1 MTLTNGEYN
10 KKGEDKMSIR
20 FIYGRAGTGK
30 STWCINRIKDS
41 IANEENHKLILIVP
55 EQYTFNTEN
64 RILKSIGERALLRTQ
79 VLSFKKMAHE
89 VFEECGGR
97 VKEIIKESGRN
108 MLIHKVLNDKI
119 DSLEYFRKI
128 SREQGFYEIVS
139 DVISEFKKYNVNVD
153 VLRNMEES
161 IQEPELYN
169 KIKELTVI
177 YEAFN
182 EEMNDG
188 YIDGDDELTLLS
200 RKLLENDIYTGSE
213 VWIDEFSTFT
223 PQQLEIIRLLAKR
236 CKRVNITLCVDY
248 RNEAKENEDV
258 TDVFNTVKNTEN
270 KILKIMKENNIS
282 YEKPVDLNNLND
294 DKRWNRF
301 VNSPE
306 LGHIERYFFTYPF
319 NSFKGRCEK
328 VRLYKANNIYDEI
341 ERVAKSISS
350 LIRSGKYRYK
360 DISVVCRNIDDYEK
374 ITSVIFNDYNIPY
387 FLDKKLQLLDNP
399 LIILIT
405 SAFEIL
411 FKDWSYESVF
421 KYLKTGLTAMEN
433 SNIDILENFVL
444 EYGIKGCKWSTE
456 NEIVGESWI
465 KDSEGHVS
473 DENNVVAEIME
484 EIRRPLLIFHK
495 KIKGKHKVSYICKA
509 IYEFLIDID
518 AFSRI
523 DEWIEKFDKLG
534 LEDKVKEYSQVE
546 EIVIDILDQ
555 AVDVMGDKEL
565 DSYDFFKILN
575 SGFTNEEIGVI
586 PVALDQVNIGDV
598 ARIKGR
604 DVKVLYIVGIN
615 DGVLPS
621 SKKDEGILSDNDRNI
636 LSEMGVDLATT
647 TRNKVF
653 EEQFLLYTALTISS
667 DYLMLSYPMADFE
680 GKSLRPSIVISRI
693 KKILPNLVEESALY
707 DLSGRR
713 DKLNKV
719 VSPIPT
725 FNELILAMRKSC
737 DEEEVEDYWREVYKW
752 FKEDDEYE
760 YKVKNIFKGLDY
772 SNLKNT
778 VNRNNLRELY
788 ANDDGKLM
796 FSVSRLEKY
805 AECPFSYFV
814 QYGLKAKNRKIY
826 EFTPPDL
833 GSFVHDILDLFT
845 NKVKKEGILWSEL
858 NNEKCKSMISE
869 LIDMR
874 LNEQT
879 NSILN
884 SSKRFKYLSQRFK
897 RVISKSVTVMAEQIG
912 KGEFE
917 VFKTEFNFGDYK
929 TGEAVMLNLEDD
941 EKVYLQGRI
950 DRIDTL
956 ELDGQ
961 TYVRIID
968 YKTGAKKFDLNELY
982 YGLQMQLLVYLDAII
997 KNSKYILEKQVIP
1010 GAVLYF
1016 KVDDPIIKSKKEMT
1030 TEEIETEVLDELKL
1044 KGLVLKDAKVV
1055 KAMDRDIEGY
1065 SLVIPAAF
1073 KKDGDFKSTSDV
1085 VTEEEFT
1092 LLREYVN
1099 KKMISLCEDMLCGD
1113 VKIEPTKQANRS
1125 YCEYCDF
1132 SSICQFDTSIKDN
1145 KYKVINKKS
1154 RTEIW
1159 DNIRKEIKAD
1169 EGEEIQKS
1177 E

>member
-1 MTLTNGEYN
+1 
-10 KKGEDKMSIR
+10 MSIR
-20 FIYGRAGTGK
+20 FIYGRAGIGK
-30 STWCINRIKDS
+30 STWCINS
-41 IANEENHKLILIVP
+41 IAENIKKDDENKLILIVP

-64 RILKSIGERALLRTQ
+64 RILKSIGESALLRTQ

-108 MLIHKVLNDKI
+108 MLIHKVLNEKI
-119 DSLEYFRKI
+119 ESLEYFRKI

-139 DVISEFKKYNVNVD
+139 DVISEFKKYNVEVD
-153 VLRNMEES
+153 SLRNIEES
-161 IQEPELYN
+161 IQESDLYN
-169 KIKELTVI
+169 KIKELSII

-182 EEMNDG
+182 EEMNEG
-188 YIDGDDELTLLS
+188 YIDGDDELTLLGK
-200 RKLLENDIYTGSE
+200 KLLENDIYTNSE

-223 PQQLEIIRLLAKR
+223 PQQLEVIRLLARR
-236 CKRVNITLCVDY
+236 CKRVNITLCMDN
-248 RNEAKENEDV
+248 RDNSNGNQDI
-258 TDVFNTVKNTEN
+258 TDVFNTIKNTEN

-282 YEKPVDLNNLND
+282 YDKPINLDMINVNEGY
-294 DKRWNRF
+294 NRF
-301 VNSPE
+301 KNSPE
-306 LGHIERYFFTYPF
+306 LEHIEKYFFTYPF
-319 NSFKGRCEK
+319 NSFNGKCENVK
-328 VRLYKANNIYDEI
+328 LYKANNIYDEI
-341 ERVAKSISS
+341 ERVAKSITA

-374 ITSVIFNDYNIPY
+374 ITSVIFKDYEIPY
-387 FLDKKLQLLDNP
+387 FLDKKLELLNNP

-421 KYLKTGLTAMEN
+421 KYLKTGLTGIEN
-433 SNIDILENFVL
+433 NYIDVLENFVL
-444 EYGIKGCKWSTE
+444 EYGVKGYKWTVK
-456 NEIVGESWI
+456 EIISESWFNNNEEL
-465 KDSEGHVS
+465 SEEKIFIS
-473 DENNVVAEIME
+473 EIMDE
-484 EIRRPLLIFHK
+484 VRRPLLVFHN
-495 KIKGKHKVSYICKA
+495 KIKGKHKVSHICKA
-509 IYEFLIDID
+509 IYEFLIDIH
-518 AFSRI
+518 AFERI
-523 DEWIEKFDKLG
+523 NEWIEKFDEIG

-546 EIVIDILDQ
+546 ESVIDILDQ
-555 AVDVMGDKEL
+555 AVDVMGDKDL

-575 SGFTNEEIGVI
+575 SGFNNEEIGVI

-604 DVKVLYIVGIN
+604 DVKALYIVGVN
-615 DGVLPS
+615 DGILPA
-621 SKKDEGILSDNDRNI
+621 SKKEEGILSDNDRNI
-636 LSEMGVDLATT
+636 LSDIGIELASN

-653 EEQFLLYTALTISS
+653 EEQFLLYTVLTISS
-667 DYLMLSYPMADFE
+667 DFLMISYPMADFE

-693 KKILPNLVEESALY
+693 KKILPKLVEESDLY
-707 DLSGRR
+707 DLSSYK

-719 VSPIPT
+719 ISPIPT
-725 FNELILAMRKSC
+725 FNELILAMRKNC
-737 DEEEVEDYWREVYKW
+737 DEENVEEYWREVYKW
-752 FKEDDEYE
+752 YKDSPEYE
-760 YKVKNIFKGLDY
+760 NKVKNIFKGLDY
-772 SNLKNT
+772 SNLKNH
-778 VNRNNLRELY
+778 VNKNNLRELY
-788 ANDDGKLM
+788 ANEDGKLM

-845 NKVKKEGILWSEL
+845 NRVKKEGILWSEL
-858 NNEKCKSMISE
+858 NNERCKDIVSN
-869 LIDMR
+869 LIDIR
-874 LNEQT
+874 LSEQT

-917 VFKTEFNFGDYK
+917 VFKTEFDFGNYK
-929 TGEAVMLNLEDD
+929 TGEAVMLNLQDD

-956 ELDGQ
+956 DLDGQ
-961 TYVRIID
+961 TYIRIID

-997 KNSKYILEKQVIP
+997 KNSKYILEKQVVP

-1030 TEEIETEVLDELKL
+1030 TEEVETEVLEELKL

-1099 KKMISLCEDMLCGD
+1099 RKMISLCEDMLCGD
-1113 VKIEPTKQANRS
+1113 IKIEPTKQANRS

-1145 KYKVINKKS
+1145 KYKIVGKKS

-1159 DNIRKEIKAD
+1159 DNIRSDVKGSKED
-1169 EGEEIQKS
+1169 N
-1177 E
+1177 

>member
-1 MTLTNGEYN
+1 
-10 KKGEDKMSIR
+10 MSIR
-20 FIYGRAGTGK
+20 FIYGRAGIGK
-30 STWCINRIKDS
+30 STWCINS
-41 IANEENHKLILIVP
+41 IAENIKKDDENKLILIVP

-64 RILKSIGERALLRTQ
+64 RILKSIGESALLRTQ

-108 MLIHKVLNDKI
+108 MLIHKVLNEKI
-119 DSLEYFRKI
+119 ESLEYFRKI

-139 DVISEFKKYNVNVD
+139 DVISEFKKYNVEVD
-153 VLRNMEES
+153 SLRNIEES
-161 IQEPELYN
+161 IQESDLYN
-169 KIKELTVI
+169 KIRELSII

-182 EEMNDG
+182 EEMNEG
-188 YIDGDDELTLLS
+188 YIDGDDELTLLGK
-200 RKLLENDIYTGSE
+200 KLLENDIYTNSE

-223 PQQLEIIRLLAKR
+223 PQQLEIIRLLARR
-236 CKRVNITLCVDY
+236 CKRVNITLCMDN
-248 RNEAKENEDV
+248 RDNSNGNQDI
-258 TDVFNTVKNTEN
+258 TDVFNTIKNTEN

-282 YEKPVDLNNLND
+282 YDKPINLNMINVNEGY
-294 DKRWNRF
+294 NRF
-301 VNSPE
+301 KNSPE
-306 LGHIERYFFTYPF
+306 LEHIEKYFFTYPF
-319 NSFKGRCEK
+319 NSFNGKCENVK
-328 VRLYKANNIYDEI
+328 LYKANNIYDEI
-341 ERVAKSISS
+341 ERVAKSITA

-374 ITSVIFNDYNIPY
+374 ITSVIFKDYEIPY
-387 FLDKKLQLLDNP
+387 FLDKKLELLNNP

-421 KYLKTGLTAMEN
+421 KYLKTGLTGIEN
-433 SNIDILENFVL
+433 SYIDILENFVL
-444 EYGIKGCKWSTE
+444 EYGVKGYKWTVK
-456 NEIVGESWI
+456 EIISESWFNNNEEL
-465 KDSEGHVS
+465 SEEKIFIS
-473 DENNVVAEIME
+473 EIMDE
-484 EIRRPLLIFHK
+484 VRRPLLVFHN
-495 KIKGKHKVSYICKA
+495 KIRGKHKVSHICKA
-509 IYEFLIDID
+509 IYEFLIDIH
-518 AFSRI
+518 AFERI
-523 DEWIEKFDKLG
+523 NEWIEKFDEIG

-546 EIVIDILDQ
+546 ESVIDILDQ
-555 AVDVMGDKEL
+555 AVDVMGDKDL

-575 SGFTNEEIGVI
+575 SGFNNEEIGVI

-604 DVKVLYIVGIN
+604 DVKALYIVGVN
-615 DGVLPS
+615 DGILPA
-621 SKKDEGILSDNDRNI
+621 SKKEEGILSDNDRNI
-636 LSEMGVDLATT
+636 LSDIGIELASN

-653 EEQFLLYTALTISS
+653 EEQFLLYTVLTISS
-667 DYLMLSYPMADFE
+667 DCLMISYPMADFE

-693 KKILPNLVEESALY
+693 KKILPQLVEESDLY
-707 DLSGRR
+707 DLSSYK

-719 VSPIPT
+719 ISPIPT
-725 FNELILAMRKSC
+725 FNELILAMRKNC
-737 DEEEVEDYWREVYKW
+737 DEESVEEYWREVYKW
-752 FKEDDEYE
+752 YKDSPEYE
-760 YKVKNIFKGLDY
+760 NKVKNIFKGLDY
-772 SNLKNT
+772 SNLKNH
-778 VNRNNLRELY
+778 VNKNNLRELY
-788 ANDDGKLM
+788 ANEDGKLM

-845 NKVKKEGILWSEL
+845 NRVKKEGILWSEL
-858 NNEKCKSMISE
+858 NNERCKEIVSN
-869 LIDMR
+869 LIDIR
-874 LNEQT
+874 LSEQT

-917 VFKTEFNFGDYK
+917 VFKTEFDFGNYK
-929 TGEAVMLNLEDD
+929 TGEAVMLNLQDD

-956 ELDGQ
+956 DLDGQ
-961 TYVRIID
+961 TYIRIID

-1030 TEEIETEVLDELKL
+1030 TEEVETEVLEELKL

-1099 KKMISLCEDMLCGD
+1099 RKMISLCEDMLCGD
-1113 VKIEPTKQANRS
+1113 IKIEPTKQANRS
-1125 YCEYCDF
+1125 YCEYCNF

-1145 KYKVINKKS
+1145 KYKIVGKKS

-1159 DNIRKEIKAD
+1159 DNIRSDVKGSKED
-1169 EGEEIQKS
+1169 N
-1177 E
+1177 

>member
-1 MTLTNGEYN
+1 
-10 KKGEDKMSIR
+10 MSIR
-20 FIYGRAGTGK
+20 FIYGRAGIGK
-30 STWCINRIKDS
+30 STWCINS
-41 IANEENHKLILIVP
+41 IAENIKKDDENKLILIVP

-64 RILKSIGERALLRTQ
+64 RILKSIGESALLRTQ

-108 MLIHKVLNDKI
+108 MLIHKVLNEKI
-119 DSLEYFRKI
+119 ESLEYFRKI

-139 DVISEFKKYNVNVD
+139 DVISEFKKYNVEVD
-153 VLRNMEES
+153 SLRNIEES
-161 IQEPELYN
+161 IQESDLYN
-169 KIKELTVI
+169 KIRELSII

-182 EEMNDG
+182 EEMNEG
-188 YIDGDDELTLLS
+188 YIDGDDELTLLGK
-200 RKLLENDIYTGSE
+200 KLLENDIYTNSE

-223 PQQLEIIRLLAKR
+223 PQQLEIIRLLARR
-236 CKRVNITLCVDY
+236 CKRVNITLCMDN
-248 RNEAKENEDV
+248 RDNSNGNQDI
-258 TDVFNTVKNTEN
+258 TDVFNTIKNTEN

-282 YEKPVDLNNLND
+282 YDKPINLNMINVNEGY
-294 DKRWNRF
+294 NRF
-301 VNSPE
+301 KNSPE
-306 LGHIERYFFTYPF
+306 LEHIEKYFFTYPF
-319 NSFKGRCEK
+319 NSFNGKCENVK
-328 VRLYKANNIYDEI
+328 LYKANNIYDEI
-341 ERVAKSISS
+341 ERVAKSITA

-374 ITSVIFNDYNIPY
+374 ITSVIFKDYEIPY
-387 FLDKKLQLLDNP
+387 FLDKKLELLNNP

-421 KYLKTGLTAMEN
+421 KYLKTGLTGIEN
-433 SNIDILENFVL
+433 SYIDILENFVL
-444 EYGIKGCKWSTE
+444 EYGVKGYKWTVK
-456 NEIVGESWI
+456 EIISESWFNNNEEL
-465 KDSEGHVS
+465 SEEKIFIS
-473 DENNVVAEIME
+473 EIMDE
-484 EIRRPLLIFHK
+484 VRRPLLVFHN
-495 KIKGKHKVSYICKA
+495 KIRGKHKVSHICKA
-509 IYEFLIDID
+509 IYEFLIDIH
-518 AFSRI
+518 AFERI
-523 DEWIEKFDKLG
+523 NQWIEKFDEIG

-546 EIVIDILDQ
+546 ESVIDILDQ
-555 AVDVMGDKEL
+555 AVDVMGDKDL

-575 SGFTNEEIGVI
+575 SGFNNEEIGVI

-604 DVKVLYIVGIN
+604 DVKVLYIVGVN
-615 DGVLPS
+615 DGILPA
-621 SKKDEGILSDNDRNI
+621 SKKEEGILSDNDRNI
-636 LSEMGVDLATT
+636 LSDIGIELASN

-653 EEQFLLYTALTISS
+653 EEQFLLYTVLTISS
-667 DYLMLSYPMADFE
+667 DFLMISYPMADFE

-693 KKILPNLVEESALY
+693 KKILPKLVEESDLY
-707 DLSGRR
+707 DLSSYK

-719 VSPIPT
+719 ISPIPT
-725 FNELILAMRKSC
+725 FNELILAMRKNC
-737 DEEEVEDYWREVYKW
+737 DEENVEEYWREVYKW
-752 FKEDDEYE
+752 YKDSPEYE
-760 YKVKNIFKGLDY
+760 NKVKNIFKGLDY
-772 SNLKNT
+772 SNLKNH
-778 VNRNNLRELY
+778 VNKNNLRELY
-788 ANDDGKLM
+788 ANEDGKLM

-845 NKVKKEGILWSEL
+845 NRVKKEGILWSEL
-858 NNEKCKSMISE
+858 NNERCKDIVSN
-869 LIDMR
+869 LIDIR
-874 LNEQT
+874 LSEQT

-917 VFKTEFNFGDYK
+917 VFKTEFDFGNYK
-929 TGEAVMLNLEDD
+929 TGEAVMLNLQDD

-956 ELDGQ
+956 DLDGQ
-961 TYVRIID
+961 TYIRIID

-1030 TEEIETEVLDELKL
+1030 TEEVETEVLEELKL

-1099 KKMISLCEDMLCGD
+1099 RKMISLCEDMLCGD
-1113 VKIEPTKQANRS
+1113 IKIEPTKQANRS

-1145 KYKVINKKS
+1145 KYKIVGKKS

-1159 DNIRKEIKAD
+1159 DNIRSDVKGSQED
-1169 EGEEIQKS
+1169 N
-1177 E
+1177 

>member
-1 MTLTNGEYN
+1 
-10 KKGEDKMSIR
+10 MSIR
-20 FIYGRAGTGK
+20 FIYGRAGIGK
-30 STWCINRIKDS
+30 STWCINS
-41 IANEENHKLILIVP
+41 IAENIKKDDENKLILIVP

-64 RILKSIGERALLRTQ
+64 RILKSIGEPALLRTQ

-108 MLIHKVLNDKI
+108 MLIHKVLNEKI
-119 DSLEYFRKI
+119 ESLEYFRKI

-139 DVISEFKKYNVNVD
+139 DVISEFKKYNVEVD
-153 VLRNMEES
+153 SLRNIEES
-161 IQEPELYN
+161 IQESDLYN
-169 KIKELTVI
+169 KIRELSII

-182 EEMNDG
+182 EEMNEG
-188 YIDGDDELTLLS
+188 YIDGDDELTLLGK
-200 RKLLENDIYTGSE
+200 KLLENDIYTNSE

-223 PQQLEIIRLLAKR
+223 PQQLEIIRLLARR
-236 CKRVNITLCVDY
+236 CKRVNITLCMDN
-248 RNEAKENEDV
+248 RDNSNGNQDI
-258 TDVFNTVKNTEN
+258 TDVFNTIKNTEN

-282 YEKPVDLNNLND
+282 YDKPINLNMINVNEGY
-294 DKRWNRF
+294 NRF
-301 VNSPE
+301 KNSPE
-306 LGHIERYFFTYPF
+306 LEHIEKYFFTYPF
-319 NSFKGRCEK
+319 NSFNGKCENVK
-328 VRLYKANNIYDEI
+328 LYKANNIYDEI
-341 ERVAKSISS
+341 ERVAKSITA

-374 ITSVIFNDYNIPY
+374 ITSVIFKDYEIPY
-387 FLDKKLQLLDNP
+387 FLDKKLELLNNP

-421 KYLKTGLTAMEN
+421 KYLKTGLTGIEN
-433 SNIDILENFVL
+433 NYIDVLENFVL
-444 EYGIKGCKWSTE
+444 EYGVKGYKWTVK
-456 NEIVGESWI
+456 EIISESWFNNNEEL
-465 KDSEGHVS
+465 SEEKIFIS
-473 DENNVVAEIME
+473 EIMDE
-484 EIRRPLLIFHK
+484 VRRPLLVFHN
-495 KIKGKHKVSYICKA
+495 KIKGKHKVSHICKA
-509 IYEFLIDID
+509 IYEFLIDIH
-518 AFSRI
+518 AFERI
-523 DEWIEKFDKLG
+523 NEWIEKFDEIG

-546 EIVIDILDQ
+546 ESVIDILDQ
-555 AVDVMGDKEL
+555 AVDVMGDKDL

-575 SGFTNEEIGVI
+575 SGFNNEEIGVI

-604 DVKVLYIVGIN
+604 DVKALYIVGVN
-615 DGVLPS
+615 DGILPA
-621 SKKDEGILSDNDRNI
+621 SKKEEGILSDNDRNI
-636 LSEMGVDLATT
+636 LSDIGIELASN

-653 EEQFLLYTALTISS
+653 EEQFLLYTVLTISS
-667 DYLMLSYPMADFE
+667 DCLMISYPMADFE

-693 KKILPNLVEESALY
+693 KKILPQLVEESDLY
-707 DLSGRR
+707 DLSSYK

-719 VSPIPT
+719 ISPIPT
-725 FNELILAMRKSC
+725 FNELILAMRKNC
-737 DEEEVEDYWREVYKW
+737 DEESVEEYWREVYKW
-752 FKEDDEYE
+752 YKDSPEYE
-760 YKVKNIFKGLDY
+760 NKVKNIFKGLDY
-772 SNLKNT
+772 SNLKNH
-778 VNRNNLRELY
+778 VNKNNLRELY
-788 ANDDGKLM
+788 ANEDGKLM

-845 NKVKKEGILWSEL
+845 NRVKKEGILWSEL
-858 NNEKCKSMISE
+858 NNERCKEIVSN
-869 LIDMR
+869 LIDIR
-874 LNEQT
+874 LSEQT

-917 VFKTEFNFGDYK
+917 VFKTEFDFGNYK
-929 TGEAVMLNLEDD
+929 TGEAVMLNLQDD

-956 ELDGQ
+956 DLDGQ
-961 TYVRIID
+961 TYIRIID

-997 KNSKYILEKQVIP
+997 KNSKYILEKQVVP

-1030 TEEIETEVLDELKL
+1030 TEEVETEVLEELKL

-1099 KKMISLCEDMLCGD
+1099 RKMISLCEDMLCGD
-1113 VKIEPTKQANRS
+1113 IKIEPTKQANRS

-1145 KYKVINKKS
+1145 KYKIVGKKS

-1159 DNIRKEIKAD
+1159 DNIRSDVKGSQED
-1169 EGEEIQKS
+1169 N
-1177 E
+1177 

>member
-1 MTLTNGEYN
+1 
-10 KKGEDKMSIR
+10 MSIR
-20 FIYGRAGTGK
+20 FIYGRAGIGK
-30 STWCINRIKDS
+30 STWCINS
-41 IANEENHKLILIVP
+41 IAENIKKDDENKLILIVP

-64 RILKSIGERALLRTQ
+64 RILKSIGESALLRTQ

-108 MLIHKVLNDKI
+108 MLIHKVLNEKI
-119 DSLEYFRKI
+119 ESLEYFRKI

-139 DVISEFKKYNVNVD
+139 DVISEFKKYNVEVD
-153 VLRNMEES
+153 SLRNIEES
-161 IQEPELYN
+161 IQESDLYN
-169 KIKELTVI
+169 KIKELSII

-182 EEMNDG
+182 EEMNEG
-188 YIDGDDELTLLS
+188 YIDGDDELTLLGK
-200 RKLLENDIYTGSE
+200 KLLENDIYTNSE

-223 PQQLEIIRLLAKR
+223 PQQLEVIRLLARR
-236 CKRVNITLCVDY
+236 CKRVNITLCMDN
-248 RNEAKENEDV
+248 RDNSNGNQDI
-258 TDVFNTVKNTEN
+258 TDVFNTIKNTEN

-282 YEKPVDLNNLND
+282 YDKPINLNMINVNEGY
-294 DKRWNRF
+294 NRF
-301 VNSPE
+301 KNSPE
-306 LGHIERYFFTYPF
+306 LEHIEKYFFTYPF
-319 NSFKGRCEK
+319 NSFNGKCENVK
-328 VRLYKANNIYDEI
+328 LYKANNIYDEI
-341 ERVAKSISS
+341 ERVAKSITA

-374 ITSVIFNDYNIPY
+374 ITSVIFKDYEIPY
-387 FLDKKLQLLDNP
+387 FLDKKLELLNNP

-421 KYLKTGLTAMEN
+421 KYLKTGLTGIEN
-433 SNIDILENFVL
+433 NYIDVLENFVL
-444 EYGIKGCKWSTE
+444 EYGVKGYKWTVK
-456 NEIVGESWI
+456 EIISESWFNNNEEL
-465 KDSEGHVS
+465 SEEKIFIS
-473 DENNVVAEIME
+473 EIMDE
-484 EIRRPLLIFHK
+484 VRRPLLVFHN
-495 KIKGKHKVSYICKA
+495 KIKGKHKVSHICKA
-509 IYEFLIDID
+509 IYEFLIDIH
-518 AFSRI
+518 AFERI
-523 DEWIEKFDKLG
+523 NEWIEKFDEIG

-546 EIVIDILDQ
+546 ESVIDILDQ
-555 AVDVMGDKEL
+555 AVDVMGDKDL

-575 SGFTNEEIGVI
+575 SGFNNEEIGVI

-604 DVKVLYIVGIN
+604 DVKALYIVGVN
-615 DGVLPS
+615 DGILPA
-621 SKKDEGILSDNDRNI
+621 SKKEEGILSDNDRNI
-636 LSEMGVDLATT
+636 LSDIGIELASN

-653 EEQFLLYTALTISS
+653 EEQFLLYTVLTISS
-667 DYLMLSYPMADFE
+667 DFLMISYPMADFE

-693 KKILPNLVEESALY
+693 KKILPKLVEESDLY
-707 DLSGRR
+707 DLSSYK

-719 VSPIPT
+719 ISPIPT
-725 FNELILAMRKSC
+725 FNELILAMRKNC
-737 DEEEVEDYWREVYKW
+737 DEENVEEYWREVYKW
-752 FKEDDEYE
+752 YKDSPEYE
-760 YKVKNIFKGLDY
+760 NKVKNIFKGLDY
-772 SNLKNT
+772 SNLKNH
-778 VNRNNLRELY
+778 VNKNNLRELY
-788 ANDDGKLM
+788 ANEDGKLM

-845 NKVKKEGILWSEL
+845 NRVKKEGILWSEL
-858 NNEKCKSMISE
+858 NNERCKDIVSN
-869 LIDMR
+869 LIDIR
-874 LNEQT
+874 LSEQT

-917 VFKTEFNFGDYK
+917 VFKTEFDFGNYK
-929 TGEAVMLNLEDD
+929 TGEAVMLNLQDD

-956 ELDGQ
+956 DLDGQ
-961 TYVRIID
+961 TYIRIID

-997 KNSKYILEKQVIP
+997 KNSKYILEKQVVP

-1030 TEEIETEVLDELKL
+1030 TEEVETEVLEELKL

-1099 KKMISLCEDMLCGD
+1099 RKMISLCEDMLCGD
-1113 VKIEPTKQANRS
+1113 IKIEPTKQANRS

-1145 KYKVINKKS
+1145 KYKIVGKKS

-1159 DNIRKEIKAD
+1159 DNIRSDVKGSKED
-1169 EGEEIQKS
+1169 N
-1177 E
+1177 

>member
-1 MTLTNGEYN
+1 
-10 KKGEDKMSIR
+10 MSIR
-20 FIYGRAGTGK
+20 FIYGRAGIGK
-30 STWCINRIKDS
+30 STWCINS
-41 IANEENHKLILIVP
+41 IAENIKKDDENKLILIVP

-64 RILKSIGERALLRTQ
+64 RILKSIGESALLRTQ

-108 MLIHKVLNDKI
+108 MLIHKVLNEKI
-119 DSLEYFRKI
+119 ESLEYFRKI

-139 DVISEFKKYNVNVD
+139 DVISEFKKYNVEVD
-153 VLRNMEES
+153 SLRNIEES
-161 IQEPELYN
+161 IQESDLYN
-169 KIKELTVI
+169 KIRELSII

-182 EEMNDG
+182 EEMNEG
-188 YIDGDDELTLLS
+188 YIDGDDELTLLGK
-200 RKLLENDIYTGSE
+200 KLLENDIYTNSE

-223 PQQLEIIRLLAKR
+223 PQQLEIIRLLARR
-236 CKRVNITLCVDY
+236 CKRVNITLCMDN
-248 RNEAKENEDV
+248 RDNSNGNQDI
-258 TDVFNTVKNTEN
+258 TDVFNTIKNTEN

-282 YEKPVDLNNLND
+282 YDKPINLNMINVNEGY
-294 DKRWNRF
+294 NRF
-301 VNSPE
+301 KNSPE
-306 LGHIERYFFTYPF
+306 LEHIEKYFFTYPF
-319 NSFKGRCEK
+319 NSFNGKCENVK
-328 VRLYKANNIYDEI
+328 LYKANNIYDEI
-341 ERVAKSISS
+341 ERVAKSITA

-374 ITSVIFNDYNIPY
+374 ITSVIFKDYEIPY
-387 FLDKKLQLLDNP
+387 FLDKKLELLNNP

-421 KYLKTGLTAMEN
+421 KYLKTGLTGIEN
-433 SNIDILENFVL
+433 SYIDILENFVL
-444 EYGIKGCKWSTE
+444 EYGVKGYKWTVK
-456 NEIVGESWI
+456 EIISESWFNNNEEL
-465 KDSEGHVS
+465 SEEKIFIS
-473 DENNVVAEIME
+473 EIMDE
-484 EIRRPLLIFHK
+484 VRRPLLVFHN
-495 KIKGKHKVSYICKA
+495 KIKGKHKVSHICKA
-509 IYEFLIDID
+509 IYEFLIDIH
-518 AFSRI
+518 AFERI
-523 DEWIEKFDKLG
+523 NEWIEKFDEIG

-546 EIVIDILDQ
+546 ESVIDILDQ
-555 AVDVMGDKEL
+555 AVDVMGDKDL

-575 SGFTNEEIGVI
+575 SGFNNEEIGVI

-604 DVKVLYIVGIN
+604 DVKALYIVGVN
-615 DGVLPS
+615 DGILPA
-621 SKKDEGILSDNDRNI
+621 SKKEEGILSDNDRNI
-636 LSEMGVDLATT
+636 LSDIGIELASN

-653 EEQFLLYTALTISS
+653 EEQFLLYTVLTISS
-667 DYLMLSYPMADFE
+667 DFLMISYPMADFE

-693 KKILPNLVEESALY
+693 KKILPKLVEESDLY
-707 DLSGRR
+707 DISSYK

-719 VSPIPT
+719 ISPIPT
-725 FNELILAMRKSC
+725 FNELILAMRKNC
-737 DEEEVEDYWREVYKW
+737 DEENVEEYWREVYKW
-752 FKEDDEYE
+752 YKDSPEYE
-760 YKVKNIFKGLDY
+760 NKVKNIFKGLDY
-772 SNLKNT
+772 SNLKNH
-778 VNRNNLRELY
+778 VNKNNLRELY
-788 ANDDGKLM
+788 ANEDGKLM

-845 NKVKKEGILWSEL
+845 NRIKKEGILWSEL
-858 NNEKCKSMISE
+858 NNERCKDIVSN
-869 LIDMR
+869 LIDIR
-874 LNEQT
+874 LSEQT

-917 VFKTEFNFGDYK
+917 VFKTEFDFGNYK
-929 TGEAVMLNLEDD
+929 TGEAVMLNLQDD

-956 ELDGQ
+956 DLDGQ
-961 TYVRIID
+961 TYIRIID

-1030 TEEIETEVLDELKL
+1030 TEEVETEVLEELKL

-1099 KKMISLCEDMLCGD
+1099 RKMISLCEDMLCGD
-1113 VKIEPTKQANRS
+1113 IKIEPTKQANRS

-1145 KYKVINKKS
+1145 KYKIVGKKS

-1159 DNIRKEIKAD
+1159 DNIRSDVKGSKED
-1169 EGEEIQKS
+1169 N
-1177 E
+1177 

>member
-1 MTLTNGEYN
+1 
-10 KKGEDKMSIR
+10 MSIR
-20 FIYGRAGTGK
+20 FIYGRAGIGK
-30 STWCINRIKDS
+30 STWCINS
-41 IANEENHKLILIVP
+41 IAENIKKDDENKLILIVP

-64 RILKSIGERALLRTQ
+64 RILKSIGEPALLRTQ

-108 MLIHKVLNDKI
+108 MLIHKVLNEKI
-119 DSLEYFRKI
+119 ESLEYFRKI

-139 DVISEFKKYNVNVD
+139 DVISEFKKYNVEVD
-153 VLRNMEES
+153 SLRNIEES
-161 IQEPELYN
+161 IQESDLYN
-169 KIKELTVI
+169 KIRELSII

-182 EEMNDG
+182 EEMNEG
-188 YIDGDDELTLLS
+188 YIDGDDELTFLGK
-200 RKLLENDIYTGSE
+200 KLLENDIYTNSE

-223 PQQLEIIRLLAKR
+223 PQQLEIIRLLARR
-236 CKRVNITLCVDY
+236 CKRVNITLCMDN
-248 RNEAKENEDV
+248 RDNSNGNQDI
-258 TDVFNTVKNTEN
+258 TDVFNTIKNTEN

-282 YEKPVDLNNLND
+282 YDKPINLNMINVNEGY
-294 DKRWNRF
+294 NRF
-301 VNSPE
+301 KNSPE
-306 LGHIERYFFTYPF
+306 LEHIEKYFFTYPF
-319 NSFKGRCEK
+319 NSFNGKCENVK
-328 VRLYKANNIYDEI
+328 LYKANNIYDEI
-341 ERVAKSISS
+341 ERVAKSITA

-374 ITSVIFNDYNIPY
+374 ITSVIFKDYEIPY
-387 FLDKKLQLLDNP
+387 FLDKKLELLNNP

-421 KYLKTGLTAMEN
+421 KYLKTGLTGIEN
-433 SNIDILENFVL
+433 NYIDVLENFVL
-444 EYGIKGCKWSTE
+444 EYGVKGYKWTVK
-456 NEIVGESWI
+456 EIISESWFNNNEEL
-465 KDSEGHVS
+465 SEEKIFIS
-473 DENNVVAEIME
+473 EIMDE
-484 EIRRPLLIFHK
+484 VRRPLLVFHN
-495 KIKGKHKVSYICKA
+495 KIKGKHKVSHICKA
-509 IYEFLIDID
+509 IYEFLIDIH
-518 AFSRI
+518 AFERI
-523 DEWIEKFDKLG
+523 NEWIEKFDEIG

-546 EIVIDILDQ
+546 ESVIDILDQ
-555 AVDVMGDKEL
+555 AVDVMGDKDL

-575 SGFTNEEIGVI
+575 SGFNNEEIGVI

-604 DVKVLYIVGIN
+604 DVKALYIVGVN
-615 DGVLPS
+615 DGILPA
-621 SKKDEGILSDNDRNI
+621 SKKEEGILSDNDRNI
-636 LSEMGVDLATT
+636 LSDIGIELASN

-653 EEQFLLYTALTISS
+653 EEQFLLYTVLTISS
-667 DYLMLSYPMADFE
+667 DCLMISYPMADFE

-693 KKILPNLVEESALY
+693 KKILPQLVEESDLY
-707 DLSGRR
+707 DLSSYK

-719 VSPIPT
+719 ISPIPT
-725 FNELILAMRKSC
+725 FNELILAMRKNC
-737 DEEEVEDYWREVYKW
+737 DEESVEEYWREVYKW
-752 FKEDDEYE
+752 YKDSPEYE
-760 YKVKNIFKGLDY
+760 NKVKNIFKGLDY
-772 SNLKNT
+772 SNLKNH
-778 VNRNNLRELY
+778 VNKNNLRELY
-788 ANDDGKLM
+788 ANEDGKLM

-845 NKVKKEGILWSEL
+845 NRVKKEGILWSEL
-858 NNEKCKSMISE
+858 NNERCKEIVSN
-869 LIDMR
+869 LIDIR
-874 LNEQT
+874 LSEQT

-917 VFKTEFNFGDYK
+917 VFKTEFDFGNYK
-929 TGEAVMLNLEDD
+929 TGEAVMLNLQDD

-956 ELDGQ
+956 DLDGQ
-961 TYVRIID
+961 TYIRIID

-997 KNSKYILEKQVIP
+997 KNSKYILEKQVVP

-1030 TEEIETEVLDELKL
+1030 TEEVETEVLEELKL

-1099 KKMISLCEDMLCGD
+1099 RKMISLCEDMLCGD
-1113 VKIEPTKQANRS
+1113 IKIEPTKQANRS

-1145 KYKVINKKS
+1145 KYKIVGKKS

-1159 DNIRKEIKAD
+1159 DNIRSDVKGSKED
-1169 EGEEIQKS
+1169 N
-1177 E
+1177 

>member
-1 MTLTNGEYN
+1 
-10 KKGEDKMSIR
+10 MSIR
-20 FIYGRAGTGK
+20 FIYGRAGIGK
-30 STWCINRIKDS
+30 STWCINS
-41 IANEENHKLILIVP
+41 IAENIKKDDENKLILIVP

-64 RILKSIGERALLRTQ
+64 RILKSIGESALLRTQ

-108 MLIHKVLNDKI
+108 MLIHKVLNEKI
-119 DSLEYFRKI
+119 ESLEYFRKI

-139 DVISEFKKYNVNVD
+139 DVISEFKKYNVEVD
-153 VLRNMEES
+153 SLRNIEES
-161 IQEPELYN
+161 IQESDLYN
-169 KIKELTVI
+169 KIRELSII

-182 EEMNDG
+182 EEMNEG
-188 YIDGDDELTLLS
+188 YIDGDDELTLLGK
-200 RKLLENDIYTGSE
+200 KLLENDIYTNSE

-223 PQQLEIIRLLAKR
+223 PQQLEIIRLLARR
-236 CKRVNITLCVDY
+236 CKRVNITLCMDN
-248 RNEAKENEDV
+248 RDNSNGNQDI
-258 TDVFNTVKNTEN
+258 TDVFNTIKNTEN

-282 YEKPVDLNNLND
+282 YDKPINLNMINVNEGY
-294 DKRWNRF
+294 NRF
-301 VNSPE
+301 KNSPE
-306 LGHIERYFFTYPF
+306 LEHIEKYFFTYPF
-319 NSFKGRCEK
+319 NSFNGKCENVK
-328 VRLYKANNIYDEI
+328 LYKANNIYDEI
-341 ERVAKSISS
+341 ERVAKSITA

-374 ITSVIFNDYNIPY
+374 ITSVIFKDYEIPY
-387 FLDKKLQLLDNP
+387 FLDKKLELLNNP

-421 KYLKTGLTAMEN
+421 KYLKTGLTGIEN
-433 SNIDILENFVL
+433 SYIDILENFVL
-444 EYGIKGCKWSTE
+444 EYGVKGYKWTVK
-456 NEIVGESWI
+456 EIISESWFNNNEEL
-465 KDSEGHVS
+465 SEEKIFIS
-473 DENNVVAEIME
+473 EIMDE
-484 EIRRPLLIFHK
+484 VRRPLLVFHN
-495 KIKGKHKVSYICKA
+495 KIRGKHKVSHICKA
-509 IYEFLIDID
+509 IYEFLIDIH
-518 AFSRI
+518 AFERI
-523 DEWIEKFDKLG
+523 NEWIEKFDEIG

-546 EIVIDILDQ
+546 ESVIDILDQ
-555 AVDVMGDKEL
+555 AVDVMGDKDL

-575 SGFTNEEIGVI
+575 SGFNNEEIGVI

-604 DVKVLYIVGIN
+604 DVKALYIVGVN
-615 DGVLPS
+615 DGILPA
-621 SKKDEGILSDNDRNI
+621 SKKEEGILSDNDRNI
-636 LSEMGVDLATT
+636 LSDIGIELASN

-653 EEQFLLYTALTISS
+653 EEQFLLYTVLTISS
-667 DYLMLSYPMADFE
+667 DFLMISYPMADFE

-693 KKILPNLVEESALY
+693 KKILPKLVEESDLY
-707 DLSGRR
+707 DLSSYK

-719 VSPIPT
+719 ISPIPT
-725 FNELILAMRKSC
+725 FNELILAMRKNC
-737 DEEEVEDYWREVYKW
+737 DEENVEEYWREVYKW
-752 FKEDDEYE
+752 YKDSPEYE
-760 YKVKNIFKGLDY
+760 NKVKNIFKGLDY
-772 SNLKNT
+772 SNLKNH
-778 VNRNNLRELY
+778 VNKNNLRELY
-788 ANDDGKLM
+788 ANEDGKLM

-845 NKVKKEGILWSEL
+845 NRVKKEGILWSEL
-858 NNEKCKSMISE
+858 NNERCKDIVSN
-869 LIDMR
+869 LIDIR
-874 LNEQT
+874 LSEQT

-917 VFKTEFNFGDYK
+917 VFKTEFDFGNYK
-929 TGEAVMLNLEDD
+929 TGEAVMLNLQDD

-956 ELDGQ
+956 DLDGQ
-961 TYVRIID
+961 TYIRIID

-1030 TEEIETEVLDELKL
+1030 TEEVETEVLEELKL

-1099 KKMISLCEDMLCGD
+1099 RKMISLCEDMLCGD
-1113 VKIEPTKQANRS
+1113 IKIEPTKQANRS

-1145 KYKVINKKS
+1145 KYKIVGKKS

-1159 DNIRKEIKAD
+1159 DNIRSDVKGSKED
-1169 EGEEIQKS
+1169 N
-1177 E
+1177 

>member
-1 MTLTNGEYN
+1 
-10 KKGEDKMSIR
+10 MSIR
-20 FIYGRAGTGK
+20 FIYGRAGIGK
-30 STWCINRIKDS
+30 STWCINS
-41 IANEENHKLILIVP
+41 IAENIKKDDENKLILIVP

-64 RILKSIGERALLRTQ
+64 RILKSIGESALLRTQ

-108 MLIHKVLNDKI
+108 MLIHKVLNEKI
-119 DSLEYFRKI
+119 ESLEYFRKI

-139 DVISEFKKYNVNVD
+139 DVISEFKKYNVEVD
-153 VLRNMEES
+153 SLRNIEES
-161 IQEPELYN
+161 IQESDLYN
-169 KIKELTVI
+169 KIRELSII

-182 EEMNDG
+182 EEMNEG
-188 YIDGDDELTLLS
+188 YIDGDDELTLLGK
-200 RKLLENDIYTGSE
+200 KLLENDIYTNSE

-223 PQQLEIIRLLAKR
+223 PQQLEIIRLLARR
-236 CKRVNITLCVDY
+236 CKRVNITLCMDN
-248 RNEAKENEDV
+248 RDNSNGNQDI
-258 TDVFNTVKNTEN
+258 TDVFNTIKNTEN

-282 YEKPVDLNNLND
+282 YDKPINLNMINVNEGY
-294 DKRWNRF
+294 NRF
-301 VNSPE
+301 KNSPE
-306 LGHIERYFFTYPF
+306 LEHIEKYFFTYPF
-319 NSFKGRCEK
+319 NSFNGKCENVK
-328 VRLYKANNIYDEI
+328 LYKANNIYDEI
-341 ERVAKSISS
+341 ERVAKSITA

-374 ITSVIFNDYNIPY
+374 ITSVIFKDYEIPY
-387 FLDKKLQLLDNP
+387 FLDKKLELLNNP

-421 KYLKTGLTAMEN
+421 KYLKTGLTGIEN
-433 SNIDILENFVL
+433 NYIDVLENFVL
-444 EYGIKGCKWSTE
+444 EYGVKGYKWTVK
-456 NEIVGESWI
+456 EIISESWFNNNEEL
-465 KDSEGHVS
+465 SEEKIFIS
-473 DENNVVAEIME
+473 EIMDE
-484 EIRRPLLIFHK
+484 VRRPLLVFHN
-495 KIKGKHKVSYICKA
+495 KIKGKHKVSHICKA
-509 IYEFLIDID
+509 IYEFLIDIH
-518 AFSRI
+518 AFERI
-523 DEWIEKFDKLG
+523 NEWIEKFDEIG

-546 EIVIDILDQ
+546 ESVIDILDQ
-555 AVDVMGDKEL
+555 AVDVMGDKDL

-575 SGFTNEEIGVI
+575 SGFNNEEIGVI

-604 DVKVLYIVGIN
+604 DVKALYIVGVN
-615 DGVLPS
+615 DGILPA
-621 SKKDEGILSDNDRNI
+621 SKKEEGILSDNDRNI
-636 LSEMGVDLATT
+636 LSDIGIELASN

-653 EEQFLLYTALTISS
+653 EEQFLLYTVLTISS
-667 DYLMLSYPMADFE
+667 DFLMISYPMADFE

-693 KKILPNLVEESALY
+693 KKILPKLVEESDLY
-707 DLSGRR
+707 DLSSYK

-719 VSPIPT
+719 ISPIPT
-725 FNELILAMRKSC
+725 FNELILAMRKNC
-737 DEEEVEDYWREVYKW
+737 DEENVEEYWREVYKW
-752 FKEDDEYE
+752 YKDSPEYE
-760 YKVKNIFKGLDY
+760 NKVKNIFKGLDY
-772 SNLKNT
+772 SNLKNH
-778 VNRNNLRELY
+778 VNKNNLRELY
-788 ANDDGKLM
+788 ANEDGKLM

-845 NKVKKEGILWSEL
+845 NRVKKEGILWSEL
-858 NNEKCKSMISE
+858 NNERCKDIVSN
-869 LIDMR
+869 LIDIR
-874 LNEQT
+874 LSEQT

-917 VFKTEFNFGDYK
+917 VFKTEFDFGNYK
-929 TGEAVMLNLEDD
+929 TGEAVMLNLQDD

-956 ELDGQ
+956 DLDGQ
-961 TYVRIID
+961 TYIRIID

-997 KNSKYILEKQVIP
+997 KNSKYILEKQVVP

-1030 TEEIETEVLDELKL
+1030 TEEVETEVLEELKL

-1099 KKMISLCEDMLCGD
+1099 RKMISLCEDMLCGD
-1113 VKIEPTKQANRS
+1113 IKIEPTKQANRS

-1145 KYKVINKKS
+1145 KYKIVGKKS

-1159 DNIRKEIKAD
+1159 DNIRSDVKGSKED
-1169 EGEEIQKS
+1169 N
-1177 E
+1177 

>member
-1 MTLTNGEYN
+1 
-10 KKGEDKMSIR
+10 MSIR
-20 FIYGRAGTGK
+20 FIYGRAGIGK
-30 STWCINRIKDS
+30 STWCINS
-41 IANEENHKLILIVP
+41 IAENIKKDDENKLILIVP

-64 RILKSIGERALLRTQ
+64 RILKSIGESALLRTQ

-108 MLIHKVLNDKI
+108 MLIHKVLNEKI
-119 DSLEYFRKI
+119 ESLEYFRKI

-139 DVISEFKKYNVNVD
+139 DVISEFKKYNVEVD
-153 VLRNMEES
+153 SLRNIEES
-161 IQEPELYN
+161 IQESDLYN
-169 KIKELTVI
+169 KIRELSII

-182 EEMNDG
+182 EEMNEG
-188 YIDGDDELTLLS
+188 YIDGDDELTLLGK
-200 RKLLENDIYTGSE
+200 KLLENDIYTNSE

-223 PQQLEIIRLLAKR
+223 PQQLEIIRLLARR
-236 CKRVNITLCVDY
+236 CKRVNITLCMDN
-248 RNEAKENEDV
+248 RDNSNGNQDI
-258 TDVFNTVKNTEN
+258 TDVFNTIKNTEN
-270 KILKIMKENNIS
+270 KIFKIMKENNIS
-282 YEKPVDLNNLND
+282 YDKPINLNMINVNEGY
-294 DKRWNRF
+294 NRF
-301 VNSPE
+301 KNSPE
-306 LGHIERYFFTYPF
+306 LEHIEKYFFTYPF
-319 NSFKGRCEK
+319 NSFNGKCENVK
-328 VRLYKANNIYDEI
+328 LYKANNIYDEI
-341 ERVAKSISS
+341 ERVAKSITA

-374 ITSVIFNDYNIPY
+374 ITSVIFKDYEIPY
-387 FLDKKLQLLDNP
+387 FLDKKLELLNNP

-421 KYLKTGLTAMEN
+421 KYLKTGLTGIEN
-433 SNIDILENFVL
+433 SYIDILENFVL
-444 EYGIKGCKWSTE
+444 EYGVKGYKWTVK
-456 NEIVGESWI
+456 EIISESWFNNNEEL
-465 KDSEGHVS
+465 SEEKIFIS
-473 DENNVVAEIME
+473 EIMDE
-484 EIRRPLLIFHK
+484 VRRPLLVFHN
-495 KIKGKHKVSYICKA
+495 KIKGKHKVSHICKA
-509 IYEFLIDID
+509 IYEFLIDIH
-518 AFSRI
+518 AFERI
-523 DEWIEKFDKLG
+523 NEWIEKFDEIG

-546 EIVIDILDQ
+546 ESVIDILDQ
-555 AVDVMGDKEL
+555 AVDVMGDKDL

-575 SGFTNEEIGVI
+575 SGFNNEEIGVI

-604 DVKVLYIVGIN
+604 DVKALYIVGVN
-615 DGVLPS
+615 DGILPA
-621 SKKDEGILSDNDRNI
+621 SKKEEGILSDNDRNI
-636 LSEMGVDLATT
+636 LSDIGIELASN

-653 EEQFLLYTALTISS
+653 EEQFLLYTVLTISS
-667 DYLMLSYPMADFE
+667 DFLMISYPMADFE

-693 KKILPNLVEESALY
+693 KKILPKLVEESDLY
-707 DLSGRR
+707 DISSYK

-719 VSPIPT
+719 ISPIPT
-725 FNELILAMRKSC
+725 FNELILAMRKNC
-737 DEEEVEDYWREVYKW
+737 DEENVEEYWREVYKW
-752 FKEDDEYE
+752 YKDSPEYE
-760 YKVKNIFKGLDY
+760 NKVKNIFKGLDY
-772 SNLKNT
+772 SNLKNH
-778 VNRNNLRELY
+778 VNKNNLRELY
-788 ANDDGKLM
+788 ANEDGKLM

-845 NKVKKEGILWSEL
+845 NRVKKEGILWSEL
-858 NNEKCKSMISE
+858 NNERCKDIVSN
-869 LIDMR
+869 LIDIR
-874 LNEQT
+874 LSEQT

-917 VFKTEFNFGDYK
+917 VFKTEFDFGNYK
-929 TGEAVMLNLEDD
+929 TGEAVMLNLQDD

-956 ELDGQ
+956 DLDGQ
-961 TYVRIID
+961 TYIRIID

-1030 TEEIETEVLDELKL
+1030 TEEVETEVLEELKL

-1099 KKMISLCEDMLCGD
+1099 RKMISLCEDMLCGD
-1113 VKIEPTKQANRS
+1113 IKIEPTKQANRS

-1145 KYKVINKKS
+1145 KYKIVGKKS

-1159 DNIRKEIKAD
+1159 DNIRSDVKGSKED
-1169 EGEEIQKS
+1169 N
-1177 E
+1177 

>member
-1 MTLTNGEYN
+1 
-10 KKGEDKMSIR
+10 MSIR
-20 FIYGRAGTGK
+20 FIYGRAGIGK
-30 STWCINRIKDS
+30 STWCINS
-41 IANEENHKLILIVP
+41 IAENIKKDDENKLILIVP

-64 RILKSIGERALLRTQ
+64 RILKSIGESALLRTQ

-108 MLIHKVLNDKI
+108 MLIHKVLNEKI
-119 DSLEYFRKI
+119 ESLEYFRKI

-139 DVISEFKKYNVNVD
+139 DVISEFKKYNVEVD
-153 VLRNMEES
+153 SLRNIEES
-161 IQEPELYN
+161 IQESDLYN
-169 KIKELTVI
+169 KIRELSII

-182 EEMNDG
+182 EEMNEG
-188 YIDGDDELTLLS
+188 YIDGDDELTLLGK
-200 RKLLENDIYTGSE
+200 KLLENDIYTNSE

-223 PQQLEIIRLLAKR
+223 PQQLEIIRLLARR
-236 CKRVNITLCVDY
+236 CKRVNITLCMDN
-248 RNEAKENEDV
+248 RDNSNGNQDI
-258 TDVFNTVKNTEN
+258 TDVFNTIKNTEN

-282 YEKPVDLNNLND
+282 YDKPINLNMINVNEGY
-294 DKRWNRF
+294 NRF
-301 VNSPE
+301 KNSPE
-306 LGHIERYFFTYPF
+306 LEHIEKYFFTYPF
-319 NSFKGRCEK
+319 NSFNGKCENVK
-328 VRLYKANNIYDEI
+328 LYKANNIYDEI
-341 ERVAKSISS
+341 ERVAKSIMA

-374 ITSVIFNDYNIPY
+374 ITSVIFKDYEIPY
-387 FLDKKLQLLDNP
+387 FLDKKLELLNNP

-421 KYLKTGLTAMEN
+421 KYLKTGLTGIEN
-433 SNIDILENFVL
+433 SYIDILENFVL
-444 EYGIKGCKWSTE
+444 EYGVKGYKWTVK
-456 NEIVGESWI
+456 EIISESWFNNNEEL
-465 KDSEGHVS
+465 SEEKIFIS
-473 DENNVVAEIME
+473 EIMDE
-484 EIRRPLLIFHK
+484 VRRPLLVFHN
-495 KIKGKHKVSYICKA
+495 KIRGKHKVSHICKA
-509 IYEFLIDID
+509 IYEFLIDIH
-518 AFSRI
+518 AFERI
-523 DEWIEKFDKLG
+523 NEWIEKFDEIG

-546 EIVIDILDQ
+546 ESVIDILDQ
-555 AVDVMGDKEL
+555 AVDVMGDKDL

-575 SGFTNEEIGVI
+575 SGFNNEEIGVI

-604 DVKVLYIVGIN
+604 DVKVLYIVGVN
-615 DGVLPS
+615 DGILPA
-621 SKKDEGILSDNDRNI
+621 SKKEEGILSDNDRNI
-636 LSEMGVDLATT
+636 LSDIGIELASN

-653 EEQFLLYTALTISS
+653 EEQFLLYTVLTISS
-667 DYLMLSYPMADFE
+667 DFLMISYPMADFE

-693 KKILPNLVEESALY
+693 KKILPKLVEESDLY
-707 DLSGRR
+707 DLSSYK

-719 VSPIPT
+719 ISPIPT
-725 FNELILAMRKSC
+725 FNELILAMRKNC
-737 DEEEVEDYWREVYKW
+737 DEENVEEYWREVYKW
-752 FKEDDEYE
+752 YKDSPEYE
-760 YKVKNIFKGLDY
+760 NKVKNIFKGLDY
-772 SNLKNT
+772 SNLKNH
-778 VNRNNLRELY
+778 VNKNNLRELY
-788 ANDDGKLM
+788 ANEDGKLM

-845 NKVKKEGILWSEL
+845 NRVKKEGILWSEL
-858 NNEKCKSMISE
+858 NNERCKDIVSN
-869 LIDMR
+869 LIDIR
-874 LNEQT
+874 LSEQT

-917 VFKTEFNFGDYK
+917 VFKTEFDFGNYK
-929 TGEAVMLNLEDD
+929 TGEAVMLNLQDD

-956 ELDGQ
+956 DLDGQ
-961 TYVRIID
+961 TYIRIID

-997 KNSKYILEKQVIP
+997 KNSKYILEKQVVP

-1030 TEEIETEVLDELKL
+1030 TEEVETEVLEELKL

-1099 KKMISLCEDMLCGD
+1099 RKMISLCEDMLCGD
-1113 VKIEPTKQANRS
+1113 IKIEPTKQANRS

-1145 KYKVINKKS
+1145 KYKIVGKKS

-1159 DNIRKEIKAD
+1159 DNIRSDVKGSKED
-1169 EGEEIQKS
+1169 N
-1177 E
+1177 